1 MIFINDLSRGAS
13 GLTDPYII
21 LVLLMVAAQFMSQK
35 FTMPSNQ
42 QNKMLGYLMPLF
54 MGFIFYSFAAGL
66 VLYWTA
72 FSVLAMLDYVLFKR
86 RKNSQVKTG

>member
-1 MIFINDLSRGAS
+1 
-13 GLTDPYII
+13 
-21 LVLLMVAAQFMSQK
+21 VLLMVAAQFMSQK

-66 VLYWTA
+66 VWVT
-72 FSVLAMLDYVLFKR
+72 SCRCSWVSSSTVLPPAWCY
-86 RKNSQVKTG
+86 TGQHSPY